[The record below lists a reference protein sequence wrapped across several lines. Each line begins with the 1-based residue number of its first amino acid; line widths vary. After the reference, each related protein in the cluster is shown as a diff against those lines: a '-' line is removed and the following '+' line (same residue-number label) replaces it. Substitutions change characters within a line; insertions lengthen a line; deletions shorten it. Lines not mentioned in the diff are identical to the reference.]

1 MKAKTT
7 SLLCAVLLLGSCASY
22 KHHYSH
28 SLLSRQQ
35 TKLID
40 EAIAGIAENN
50 TLPQMDVWGSTYY
63 PNESQLLN
71 RLLAIEDLDSLARN
85 HPSPAVRATTGI
97 ILIERAPRAAKHLLT
112 ERLTDTSSL
121 TTRSYGFC
129 IVLTSGNTV
138 GNIMLN
144 YALEHNL
151 FSREELASLDSTI
164 LATPACRHLNR
175 HHKLTG
181 TPIPREAFQKIMYGH
196 PWRSPA
202 FQHDLLT
209 DTRRISDTT
218 LFYSQ
223 IKQFFHL
230 DGQPKCYLLDAY
242 MRPSWK
248 GYTLSQ
254 IYIDGTPGRLALLL
268 IDGKYDIVDT
278 LTITEPI
285 KVQPLSETDTMHI
298 CTYFKL
304 PSKPVM
310 QRNELTVRKVVDGTD
325 TLEYKAIIQGYD
337 IEPGRGF
344 VYSGWI
350 QTVDYLR
357 KTNTTREAPTCDP
370 R

>member
-1 MKAKTT
+1 MKSEKYI
-7 SLLCAVLLLGSCASY
+7 LLALLLLLVGCASY

-28 SLLSRQQ
+28 SILSKQQ

-50 TLPQMDVWGSTYY
+50 TLPQMDVWGSTYF

-71 RLLAIEDLDSLARN
+71 RLLAIEDLDSLARH

-97 ILIERAPRAAKHLLT
+97 ILIERAPRAAKRLLT
-112 ERLTDTSSL
+112 ERLTDSSSL
-121 TTRSYGFC
+121 ITRSYGFC
-129 IVLTSGNTV
+129 IVIQSGNTV
-138 GNIMLN
+138 GNIMLS

-151 FSREELASLDSTI
+151 FSRKELSTLDSTI

-175 HHKLTG
+175 YHMLTS
-181 TPIPREAFQKIMYGH
+181 TQIPREAFQRMMYGH

-202 FQHDLLT
+202 FRHDLLT
-209 DTRRISDTT
+209 DNRQVADTT

-223 IKQFFHL
+223 IKQLFHL
-230 DGQPKCYLLDAY
+230 NGQPRCYMLDAY

-278 LTITEPI
+278 LTITEPV
-285 KVQPLSETDTMHI
+285 KVQPLSETDTLHI

-304 PSKPVM
+304 PGKPVM
-310 QRNELTVRKVVDGTD
+310 QRNELTLRKIGNVTD
-325 TLEYKAIIQGYD
+325 TLEHKAIIQGYD
-337 IEPGRGF
+337 IEPGRGL

-357 KTNTTREAPTCDP
+357 KTNTTREAAASEE